1 MYDLSFQRAEFA
13 RVRAETERRAAPLSP
28 EDRSLQSMP
37 DCSPTKW
44 HLAHTTWFF
53 ETFVLAPAGFP
64 PIDDRYG
71 YLWNSYYDA
80 VGPRHARPHRGLL
93 SRPSSDEVARY
104 RAAIDERIEAWLA
117 TGPDASSLGVLELGL
132 AHEQQHQE
140 LILTDILHALSRNP
154 LLPAYGPWPRSRAG
168 RDGWVS
174 HPGGLVEIGATG
186 AGFRF
191 DNEEPRNRQ
200 WLEPFALAQGLVTLG
215 QVRAF
220 IEDGGYRRPSLWLAA
235 GFDAARS
242 AGWEAP
248 LHTRVEGGACV
259 VFGPEGEREADDAEP
274 ARHLSAYEADAIAR
288 WSGARLPTEAEW
300 EVVAVTGA
308 LDAVDDVA
316 WQWTSSAYS
325 AYPGYRPALGALGEY
340 NGKFMVEQ
348 LVLRGGSDFTPA
360 GHSRASYRNFWPA
373 ATRFQRTG
381 LRLARDLR

>member
-1 MYDLSFQRAEFA
+1 MSDLPFLQTEFA
-13 RVRAETERRAAPLSP
+13 RVRAETERRAEPLSP

-44 HLAHTTWFF
+44 HLAHTTWFL

-64 PIDDRYG
+64 AIDARYG

-80 VGPRHARPHRGLL
+80 LGPRHARPHRGLL
-93 SRPSSDEVARY
+93 SRPSSEEVARY

-117 TGPDASSLGVLELGL
+117 TGPDTSALGVLELGL

-140 LILTDILHALSRNP
+140 LILTDILHAFSRNP
-154 LLPAYGPWPRSRAG
+154 LLPTYGPWPRSRAG
-168 RDGWVS
+168 RDGWVI

-186 AGFRF
+186 GGFCF

-220 IEDGGYRRPSLWLAA
+220 IEDGGYRTPSLWLAA

-242 AGWEAP
+242 GGWEAP
-248 LHTRVEGGACV
+248 LHTRIEGATCV
-259 VFGPEGEREADDAEP
+259 VFGPEGEREAEDAEP

-316 WQWTSSAYS
+316 WQWTSSAYG

-360 GHSRASYRNFWPA
+360 GHSRPSYRNFWPA

-381 LRLARDLR
+381 VRLARDLQ